1 MGDEGRDL
9 SICFCGHG
17 PTPSLSREQI
27 PHPFTCPRTSGARHT
42 VTAPHSLVYP
52 WRHGEGGDPG
62 RESPTPRRLC
72 PQVSVAFQDLAVRF
86 SEEEWQLLGE
96 GQRALYRDVMRE
108 NYETLR
114 SLGTDG
120 LLPLSAFLSPAEPGG
135 AVAGRRYAG
144 EGQETPRGGGPLGGA
159 PPHSLHLTALVQLVR
174 EIPEFLFGEVSP
186 ETESGSGAVS
196 LDGEQ
201 GSPEAAGTV
210 EACPFRGLL
219 SCLPDASTGWPRMAT
234 TSSSGSSSSSP
245 PGAGGQGSPLPFK
258 TADKPRSTEK
268 DGPEAPGGEPSPLI
282 CSPSRKKG
290 HGRQEKGT
298 LGTGAVG
305 ISPGNSPLQGLINC
319 LKEIL
324 VPGSQ
329 HPEVSQGLLPPVA
342 SQGASQRTRAELGP
356 ESLPWEVKT
365 EAASGACPLQGL
377 LNCLKEIPEARH
389 RHAIPLG
396 VGDPPLQEDPGA
408 CPRNSGG
415 PRPLQTPPPGPGPG
429 AGSALSTVKLEDGW
443 ARSPPVPASCQLS
456 KWTRSPSAPSSQGG
470 DGETRGVQVPSWG
483 PLAQA
488 GSASSSPLEALE
500 ACLKGIP
507 LSGSLPP
514 QPPAASGFRSPQPGD
529 PGSQRPELQPCRSHS
544 EEAAGGPLLALSLP
558 AYVRGSPALPSGPHS
573 TPPSFSS
580 SSSTDGDLDFQSPGG
595 SHGRP
600 RGKGSPVGSSP
611 LQGLENC
618 LREIPLLRPQSA
630 SSWSSAGDR
639 APQRGEPK
647 NWTADKEGLRG
658 EAGEPVHLGQSQGEA
673 ATSSFRL
680 ASPQA
685 LTSSG
690 VSVCY
695 QRGLKDHGAARP
707 GPWRWLQDGAAPKP
721 SPLRCLENSLKGILP
736 GRPLRFACLA
746 GPSPSP
752 GSSSSSSFS
761 SSEGDELWQLLPQG
775 KAEEKTGGRFQLPWR
790 DVSSETPGRPAPPGS
805 AGGGAS
811 GNPCPAAQPE
821 KRPGPGPCQPL
832 GSVPG
837 SLAWK
842 PRVGEESRGLG
853 PGNGRPSVAAGTHG
867 KPLPRG
873 LPDPPAAAAVRPA
886 LLQAPP
892 PPCPCGSCLQPEL
905 RSLGAALSEKLDRL
919 AAALA
924 GLSQEVATMRTQVDR
939 LGRRSRGLGPKCQAS
954 WPWAPSRGSR
964 WAHGPAHRHLPYWR
978 QKGPTRPKPKILRAQ
993 AEGGRAGDTSGLS
1006 CRRFRPASQLPPD
1019 TPTAEPSGP
1028 SSSPSQQPLS
1038 SACSCRAV
1046 VPLHASLGHS
1056 GGPRSPPTPTVP
1068 TAALP
1073 PQMASASRVE
1083 AEPLFAA
1090 AVPPGAQSRPKD
1102 PNSLMAGVQRAL
1114 EEQLWGGEHRVP
1126 RWGAPNHLLHQL
1138 SPAEAVQ
1145 SLVTSPRGCPT
1156 PSPCSGRTFP
1166 ASGP

>member
-1 MGDEGRDL
+1 SGG
-9 SICFCGHG
+9 C
-17 PTPSLSREQI
+17 PSL
-27 PHPFTCPRTSGARHT
+27 F
-42 VTAPHSLVYP
+42 
-52 WRHGEGGDPG
+52 
-62 RESPTPRRLC
+62 
-72 PQVSVAFQDLAVRF
+72 AFP
-86 SEEEWQLLGE
+86 
-96 GQRALYRDVMRE
+96 
-108 NYETLR
+108 
-114 SLGTDG
+114 GTDG

-135 AVAGRRYAG
+135 AMEGRRYAG

-201 GSPEAAGTV
+201 GNPEAAGTMKT
-210 EACPFRGLL
+210 CPFRGLL
-219 SCLPDASTGWPRMAT
+219 SCLPDTSTGWPRMAT

-268 DGPEAPGGEPSPLI
+268 DSPEAPGGEPSPPA

-342 SQGASQRTRAELGP
+342 GQGAPQRTRAELGP

-389 RHAIPLG
+389 RRPIPLG

-456 KWTRSPSAPSSQGG
+456 KWTRSPSATSSQGG
-470 DGETRGVQVPSWG
+470 NGETRGVQVPSWG

-514 QPPAASGFRSPQPGD
+514 QPLAASGFRSPQPGD
-529 PGSQRPELQPCRSHS
+529 PGSQRPELQPCRPHS

-558 AYVRGSPALPSGPHS
+558 ACVRDSPALLSGPHS

-595 SHGRP
+595 SQGRP

-639 APQRGEPK
+639 ALQRGEPK

-658 EAGEPVHLGQSQGEA
+658 EAGEPFHLGQSQGEA

-690 VSVCY
+690 VPVCY

-707 GPWRWLQDGAAPKP
+707 GPWRWLPDGAAPKP

-761 SSEGDELWQLLPQG
+761 SSEGDELWQLLPQEG
-775 KAEEKTGGRFQLPWR
+775 
-790 DVSSETPGRPAPPGS
+790 PPGCKAPGPLS
-805 AGGGAS
+805 LGPGGAS
-811 GNPCPAAQPE
+811 TGS
-821 KRPGPGPCQPL
+821 GPG
-832 GSVPG
+832 
-837 SLAWK
+837 
-842 PRVGEESRGLG
+842 EG
-853 PGNGRPSVAAGTHG
+853 PGRAELGDPCRLRAGEPRAGTHG
-867 KPLPRG
+867 KPLPGG
-873 LPDPPAAAAVRPA
+873 LPEPPAAAAVRPA

-939 LGRRSRGLGPKCQAS
+939 LGRRPRGLGPKCQAS

-993 AEGGRAGDTSGLS
+993 VEGGRAGDTSGLS

-1056 GGPRSPPTPTVP
+1056 VGPRSPPTPTVP
-1068 TAALP
+1068 TATLP

-1145 SLVTSPRGCPT
+1145 SLATSPRGCPT
-1156 PSPCSGRTFP
+1156 PSPCSSRTFP